1 MKERKEAEESRKN
14 AEKYEMEALIAREQR
29 TLELERTERMGK
41 VKMLAA
47 VTQFNKELVRLPLS
61 FYLTFSALQKNMRYY
76 ARYVV
81 RYVSKIMT
89 AVTFDS

>member
-47 VTQFNKELVRLPLS
+47 VTQFNKELVRLPL
-61 FYLTFSALQKNMRYY
+61 
-76 ARYVV
+76 
-81 RYVSKIMT
+81 
-89 AVTFDS
+89 